1 MARKAAVAK
10 EEVKG
15 VPLSVSP
22 NPILDGGF
30 MRRHEMTRNGKKGK
44 EADNGAA
51 KVNIAIQP
59 LDVRVLKLTLV
70 GDTPLIVNRFTEKVM
85 KEIED
90 KVSGTTGNATKKPKD
105 INAHFENAKYKT
117 RDGKDGIPAGGIKN
131 AMLSA
136 CRSTNKA
143 VKQTELVQQ
152 VHILGDILP
161 LRGSK
166 AFLKTDPGRN
176 PTTRKGCVIHR
187 PCYEKWE
194 VDVDV
199 RYNAS
204 VISPSLI
211 VNLLNLAGFGVGL
224 CEWRPEKRGTFGTFH
239 VLDSSKSKSKGA
251 TA

>member
-1 MARKAAVAK
+1 MARTAK
-10 EEVKG
+10 KTGDEAKSEK
-15 VPLSVSP
+15 VS
-22 NPILDGGF
+22 ID
-30 MRRHEMTRNGKKGK
+30 
-44 EADNGAA
+44 
-51 KVNIAIQP
+51 IAIQE
-59 LDVRVLKLTLV
+59 LDVRVLQLTLV

-90 KVSGTTGNATKKPKD
+90 GITGAGSKATRLPKD
-105 INAHFENAKYKT
+105 VMAHVEAAKYKT
-117 RDGKDGIPAGGIKN
+117 QDGRDGIPAAGIKN

-143 VKQTELVQQ
+143 VRQTQLVQAIH
-152 VHILGDILP
+152 VVGDILP
-161 LRGSK
+161 IRGSK
-166 AFLKTDPGRN
+166 PYLRTDSGRN

-187 PCYEKWE
+187 PCYDTWE
-194 VDVDV
+194 VDVSI

-239 VLDSSKSKSKGA
+239 VLDKAKERRNRKGVA
-251 TA
+251 A